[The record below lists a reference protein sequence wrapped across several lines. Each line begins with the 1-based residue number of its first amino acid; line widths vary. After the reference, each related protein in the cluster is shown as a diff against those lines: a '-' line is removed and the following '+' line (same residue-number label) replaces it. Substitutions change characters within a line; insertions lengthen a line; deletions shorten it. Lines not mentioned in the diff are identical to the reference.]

1 MGQPRWLPDCV
12 GNFELHPLLTVEL
25 TPVADRP
32 YTSFVNKTISV
43 LRHLPVGIVAALLWV
58 SQAVGANPFTGTYSA
73 TFSNGSVGA
82 CMTFVAT
89 NGVGTIAGYNLVG
102 KVGMYVPTFT
112 VGVDGAFSATSLEGT
127 AVAGLIT
134 NGTISGT
141 YSNGIT
147 VGRFAGSIKNNTPQQ
162 AIAGVYTGTYTGGG
176 TLGGIT
182 SGIAVGILAADGTY
196 FFYANGTLGEDGGTG
211 TLNSQNQM
219 SGFTSANGMTV
230 AGAVSAATDMW
241 TGNWSKTVTEGIPF
255 NLTGT
260 YSLTRTAYLP
270 LSSIPLIATATSL
283 PAGFS
288 GVLYSQTLQATGGT
302 IPYTWSVSS
311 GSLPDGLTLSAAGL
325 LSGTPTAA
333 GTFGFTITCTGAD
346 QLASAKAV
354 SLKITTVATV
364 ATPGIA
370 PAGGTFS
377 NAVTVTLGCATAGA
391 TIRYTIDGSDPT
403 SRSPLY
409 KKTGLPLTNSVTLRV
424 RAFKAKLITSALALQ
439 EFVVIP
445 PPAVAIATTS
455 VPAGV
460 VKAAYRAPLAATG
473 GIGPYKWV
481 LVTGSGK
488 LPAGLTLNATTGVIA
503 GKPTKTGP
511 FNFTVKVT
519 DARKQSDIQTFTL
532 TIGN

>member
-1 MGQPRWLPDCV
+1 M
-12 GNFELHPLLTVEL
+12 

-32 YTSFVNKTISV
+32 YTSVVNKTISFI
-43 LRHLPVGIVAALLWV
+43 RHWHSWILALLLGV
-58 SQAVGANPFTGTYSA
+58 SPAAGANPFTGTYSA
-73 TFSNGSVGA
+73 TFSNGTGGA
-82 CMTFVAT
+82 ILTFVGT
-89 NGVGTIAGYNLVG
+89 NGVGTIAGYNAVG

-112 VGVDGAFSATSLEGT
+112 IGVDGTFSATSLEGT

-134 NGTISGT
+134 NGAISGT
-141 YSNGIT
+141 YSNGIK
-147 VGRFAGSIKNNTPQQ
+147 VGRFTGSIKNNTPQQ

-182 SGIAVGILAADGTY
+182 SGIAVGILAADGSY

-211 TLNSQNQM
+211 TLTAQNQM
-219 SGFTSANGMTV
+219 AGFTSANGMTV
-230 AGAVSAATDMW
+230 GGAVSPATDTW
-241 TGNWSKTVTEGIPF
+241 AGNWSKTVTEGIPF

-270 LSSIPLIATATSL
+270 LSSIPLIATAASL

-288 GVLYSQTLQATGGT
+288 GVLYSQTLQAAGGT
-302 IPYTWSVSS
+302 IPYTWSVTS

-325 LSGTPTAA
+325 LSGTPSAA
-333 GTFGFTITCTGAD
+333 GTFAFTITCTGAD

-364 ATPGIA
+364 ATPTIA

-391 TIRYTIDGSDPT
+391 TLRYTTDGADPT
-403 SRSPLY
+403 SSSPLY
-409 KKTGLPLTNSVTLRV
+409 KKAGLVLTNSVTLRV
-424 RAFKAKLITSALALQ
+424 RAFKAKLITSPVAME
-439 EFVVIP
+439 EFTVIP
-445 PPAVAIATTS
+445 PPAVTIATTS

-473 GIGPYKWV
+473 GMGPYKWS
-481 LVTGSGK
+481 LAPGNK

-519 DARKQSDIQTFTL
+519 DARKQSDTQALTL
-532 TIGN
+532 TVGN